1 MYRNP
6 CAWHDSSQV
15 DLNSEENK
23 IQLKCQNSFGSNG
36 ASVTSIAAAL
46 FAISCSSV
54 SQKHSYH
61 RHLVTILP
69 VSLGNNHVNVNPN
82 NHVSITWEQS
92 CLVSCG
98 NNL

>member
-6 CAWHDSSQV
+6 CTWHDSSQV
-15 DLNSEENK
+15 ELNSEENK
-23 IQLKCQNSFGSNG
+23 IQLKSQNSFGSNG

-69 VSLGNNHVNVNPN
+69 VSLGNNHVNVT
-82 NHVSITWEQS
+82 SEQS
-92 CLVSCG
+92 CEHHLGTIMPSVMWE
-98 NNL
+98 